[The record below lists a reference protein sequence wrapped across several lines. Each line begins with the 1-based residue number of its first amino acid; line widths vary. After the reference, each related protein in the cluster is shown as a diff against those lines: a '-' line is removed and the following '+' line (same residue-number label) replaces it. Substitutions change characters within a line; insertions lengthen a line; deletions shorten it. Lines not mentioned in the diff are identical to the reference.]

1 VLFRSVGNVCA
12 QWHRRTLEGVGLP
25 EHLGAGR
32 GVRRPGPLVVPNRW
46 LSQLRERVGFWGG
59 SVRSAATRQARRRQP
74 SCLLLTTDWRRRHR
88 FVKHTFVLTR
98 VLLSSVG
105 P

>member
-1 VLFRSVGNVCA
+1 
-12 QWHRRTLEGVGLP
+12 
-25 EHLGAGR
+25 
-32 GVRRPGPLVVPNRW
+32 
-46 LSQLRERVGFWGG
+46 
-59 SVRSAATRQARRRQP
+59 
-74 SCLLLTTDWRRRHR
+74 LLLTTDWRRRHR